1 MKGEGALFLDRDGV
15 INFPP
20 KRKRY
25 ITRWKEFRF
34 LPGVPAALKKLR
46 SNRRKI
52 ILVSNQAGV
61 GRGLFSQ
68 AALAEITRKML
79 RAIQSRGGRIDAVYY
94 CTHTPERRCRC
105 RKPRAGLLR
114 KAARRF
120 SLDLKKST
128 VVGDNA
134 TDIEM
139 GRSAGCRTVL
149 VLTGM
154 TGRSAAKKISPPP
167 DFIAKNLGDA
177 ARWLLKGRT
186 A

>member
-1 MKGEGALFLDRDGV
+1 MKRVGAVFLDRDGV

-25 ITRWKEFRF
+25 ITRWGEFRF
-34 LPGVPAALKKLR
+34 LPGVLDSVRKLSSSR
-46 SNRRKI
+46 WKI

-61 GRGLFSQ
+61 ERGVFSQ
-68 AALAEITRKML
+68 ANLKELTRKML
-79 RAIQSRGGRIDAVYY
+79 RAIKSHGGRIDAVYY
-94 CTHTPERRCRC
+94 CTHTPQRRCRC
-105 RKPRAGLLR
+105 RKPRTGLLR

-120 SLDLKKST
+120 SLDLKKSI

-139 GRSAGCRTVL
+139 GRSAGCRTAL

-154 TGRSAAKKISPPP
+154 TSRGAAKKISPPP
-167 DFIAKNLGDA
+167 DFITRDLTGA
-177 ARWLLKGRT
+177 ARWIMKS
-186 A
+186 

>member
-15 INFPP
+15 INSPP

-25 ITRWKEFRF
+25 ITHWREFRF

-46 SNRRKI
+46 SHRRKI

-61 GRGLFSQ
+61 GRGIFSQ

-79 RAIQSRGGRIDAVYY
+79 RAIQSHGGKIDAVYY
-94 CTHTPERRCRC
+94 CTHTPQRRCRC
-105 RKPRAGLLR
+105 RQPRAGLLR

-120 SLDLKKST
+120 SLDLKKSI
-128 VVGDNA
+128 VVGDNT

-139 GRSAGCRTVL
+139 GQSAGCRTAL
-149 VLTGM
+149 VLTGV
-154 TGRSAAKKISPPP
+154 TTRKAAAKLAHPP
-167 DFIAKNLGDA
+167 DFIASNLSGA
-177 ARWLLKGRT
+177 IRWIMKG
-186 A
+186 

>member
-1 MKGEGALFLDRDGV
+1 MPEGALFLDRDGV
-15 INFPP
+15 INVPP
-20 KRKRY
+20 RRKLY
-25 ITRWKEFRF
+25 ITRPEKFRF

-46 SNRRKI
+46 SGRRKI

-61 GRGLFSQ
+61 GRKLFSQ
-68 AALAEITRKML
+68 ADLAEITRKML
-79 RAIQSRGGRIDAVYY
+79 RAIKSHGGRIDAVYY
-94 CTHTPERRCRC
+94 CTHTPQRHCRC

-120 SLDLKKST
+120 SLDLSRSV

-154 TGRSAAKKISPPP
+154 TSRQAAKKISPPP
-167 DFIAKNLGDA
+167 DFITRDLAGA
-177 ARWLLKGRT
+177 ARWILKK
-186 A
+186 